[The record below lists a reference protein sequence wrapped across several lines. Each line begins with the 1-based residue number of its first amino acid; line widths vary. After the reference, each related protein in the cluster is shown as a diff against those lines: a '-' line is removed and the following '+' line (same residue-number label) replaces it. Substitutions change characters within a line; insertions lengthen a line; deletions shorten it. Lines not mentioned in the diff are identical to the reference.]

1 MAAYF
6 APTGSS
12 SVSTYRWVPNVAEGD
27 SIASALVLFVSGNSS
42 LSSYEVDGDAVSF
55 TISDGHNGTVSQFVG
70 TAYTANGDTIV
81 EQLYVPCI
89 DAVNLAAT
97 GQDIADYVLRKV
109 NGLGETADADQV
121 NDVLERITDMLA
133 AWRSQGFDVG
143 VPLPVTTTTVFVCD
157 DAFIP
162 GIKANAIVACADL
175 YAAELSPVVVNQAR
189 RGEQLIKSRL
199 LDTRTNS
206 AVHY

>member
-6 APTGSS
+6 EPTGSS
-12 SVSTYRWVPNVAEGD
+12 SVSTYRWYPNVAEGD
-27 SIASALVLFVSGNSS
+27 SIASALVLHVSGGSA
-42 LSSYEVDGDAVSF
+42 LRSYEVDGDAVSF
-55 TISDGHNGTVSQFVG
+55 TVADGTNGTVTQLVG
-70 TAYTANGDTIV
+70 TAYTANGETIV
-81 EQLYVPCI
+81 EQLYIPCI
-89 DAVNLAAT
+89 DAENLGTT

-143 VPLPVTTTTVFVCD
+143 IPLPVTTTTAFVCD

-199 LDTRTNS
+199 LDTRTNKS
-206 AVHY
+206 VAY